1 LATARRRRVRR
12 RRLNLLPAASDAGAG
27 VAEIERRSEEW
38 DALADRAGASP
49 FLRPGWIAAWW
60 RAFGRGRLEILTAES
75 GGRLEAVL
83 PVVHRHGGIHAP
95 SNWHTPQYGLLEAA
109 RGAGSG
115 MVGELFAAAPQVS
128 LGFVSSLTAE
138 VQRYCDSAHAH
149 RYRTL
154 VRTQERSP
162 LVVMDGDWESYE
174 RGLST
179 GLRRD
184 LRRCRRRLGE
194 HGRVWLDVH
203 EDVSR
208 LGEALELER
217 LGWKEQAGTAIA
229 SRPETQQFYTD
240 VAHWASQRGWL
251 RLIFLRVDERAVAF
265 QFALEDGCA
274 HLGLKSGF
282 DPQFRAMSPG
292 RLIVEA
298 SLEHAFAIGLK
309 RFEFMGTADAYK
321 LRFANDTYDRL
332 LFQAFAPRPAG
343 QVLYGAFAYG
353 RPLAK
358 RAQAEARRVRERVAS
373 AGARLASAGARPE
386 LRTGSSQSTLG
397 G

>member
-1 LATARRRRVRR
+1 V
-12 RRLNLLPAASDAGAG
+12 LPSASDALAG
-27 VAEIERRSEEW
+27 VAAIERRTEEW
-38 DALADRAGASP
+38 DALADRAGAPP

-60 RAFGRGRLEILTAES
+60 RAFGKGRLEILTTGS
-75 GGRLEAVL
+75 GGRLDAVL

-109 RGAGSG
+109 QGAGSEMLAG
-115 MVGELFAAAPQVS
+115 LFASAPQVS
-128 LGFVSSLTAE
+128 LGFLSSVTGE
-138 VQRYCDSAHAH
+138 VQRFCDGAHAH
-149 RYRTL
+149 RYVTL

-162 LVVMDGDWESYE
+162 VVVLDGDWDSYE
-174 RGLST
+174 LSLSSS
-179 GLRRD
+179 LRRD

-203 EDVSR
+203 DDTSR

-229 SRPETQQFYTD
+229 SRPETQRFYTE

-265 QFALEDGCA
+265 QFALEDGRA

-282 DPQFRAMSPG
+282 DPEFRAMSPG

-298 SLEHAFAIGLK
+298 SLERSFAVGLE

-321 LRFANDTYDRL
+321 LRFANDAYDRV
-332 LFQAFAPRPAG
+332 LFQAFSPKPTGR
-343 QVLYGAFAYG
+343 VLHAAFAYG

-358 RAQAEARRVRERVAS
+358 RAQAEAQRLRERVRS
-373 AGARLASAGARPE
+373 
-386 LRTGSSQSTLG
+386 
-397 G
+397 

>member
-12 RRLNLLPAASDAGAG
+12 RLYKVLPTASDGGAG
-27 VAEIERRSEEW
+27 IAEIERRSEAW
-38 DALADRAGASP
+38 DALADRAAAAP

-60 RAFGRGRLEILTAES
+60 RAFGRGRLEILTAGS
-75 GGRLEAVL
+75 GGRLDAVL

-109 RGAGSG
+109 EGAGSG
-115 MVGELFAAAPQVS
+115 LVADLFESAPGVS
-128 LGFVSSLTAE
+128 LGFVSSRTGE
-138 VQRYCDSAHAH
+138 VRRLSDSAHAH

-162 LVVMDGDWESYE
+162 LVALDGDWDSYE
-174 RGLST
+174 GGLSAS
-179 GLRRD
+179 LRRD

-194 HGRVWLDVH
+194 QGRVWLDVH
-203 EDVSR
+203 DDVGR

-217 LGWKEQAGTAIA
+217 LGWKEQAGTAIV
-229 SRPETQQFYTD
+229 SRPQTRQFYTE

-251 RLIFLRVDERAVAF
+251 RLIFLRVDDRAVAF
-265 QFALEDGCA
+265 QFALEDGAA

-292 RLIVEA
+292 RLIVHA
-298 SLEHAFAIGLK
+298 SLERAFAIGLK

-321 LRFANDTYDRL
+321 LRFATDAYDRL
-332 LFQAFAPRPAG
+332 LFQAFSPRPAG
-343 QVLYGAFAYG
+343 RVLHSAFAYG

-358 RAQAEARRVRERVAS
+358 RAQAEARRARERVRS
-373 AGARLASAGARPE
+373 
-386 LRTGSSQSTLG
+386 
-397 G
+397 

>member
-1 LATARRRRVRR
+1 MATATRRRVRR
-12 RRLNLLPAASDAGAG
+12 RRHSVLPAPSDGGAG
-27 VAEIERRSEEW
+27 LAEVERRSEQW
-38 DALADRAGASP
+38 DALADRAGAAP

-60 RAFGRGRLEILTAES
+60 RAFGRGRLEILTAGS
-75 GGRLEAVL
+75 GGQLNAVL
-83 PVVHRHGGIHAP
+83 PVVHRHRGIHAP

-109 RGAGSG
+109 DGAGSG
-115 MVGELFAAAPQVS
+115 LVADLFASAPQVA
-128 LGFVSSLTAE
+128 LGFVSSLTGE
-138 VQRYCDSAHAH
+138 VRRFCDSAHAH

-162 LVVMDGDWESYE
+162 RVVLDGDWESYE
-174 RGLST
+174 QSLSSS
-179 GLRRD
+179 LRRD

-229 SRPETQQFYTD
+229 SRPETQRFYTD
-240 VAHWASQRGWL
+240 VAHWASARGWL

-265 QFALEDGCA
+265 QFALEDGGA

-282 DPQFRAMSPG
+282 DPEFRAMSPG

-298 SLEHAFAIGLK
+298 SLERAFAIGLR

-321 LRFANDTYDRL
+321 LRFANDAYDRL
-332 LFQAFAPRPAG
+332 LFQAFSPKPAG
-343 QVLYGAFAYG
+343 RALHAAFAYG

-358 RAQAEARRVRERVAS
+358 RAQAEAQRLRERV
-373 AGARLASAGARPE
+373 GR
-386 LRTGSSQSTLG
+386 
-397 G
+397 